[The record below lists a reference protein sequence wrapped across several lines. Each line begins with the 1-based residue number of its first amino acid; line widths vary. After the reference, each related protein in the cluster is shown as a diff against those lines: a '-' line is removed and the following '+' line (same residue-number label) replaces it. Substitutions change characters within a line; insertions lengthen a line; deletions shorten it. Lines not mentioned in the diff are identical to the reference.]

1 MDYSKYIEMKMQAAN
16 TYKSNWQAR
25 DASEVTMRNHQKAQK
40 PNSSVHQG
48 PATECCTGS
57 TQPTAKRPSSPTN
70 GFSTDYSQ
78 SIVTQKA
85 AGCAQ
90 CQDPNFGA
98 SGGVQ
103 LLSCAEVST
112 ILAIPANPVKTTS
125 CYCADPGIKQKPG
138 ILDCNSGLLPAYT
151 GVYNHVPTGGNGVN
165 RQTQLPQY
173 PS

>member
-25 DASEVTMRNHQKAQK
+25 DASEVTLRRHQMAQK
-40 PNSSVHQG
+40 PNSSTHQG
-48 PATECCTGS
+48 PATQCCTGS
-57 TQPTAKRPSSPTN
+57 VNREKRASSPTS
-70 GFSTDYSQ
+70 GFNTTYSQ
-78 SIVTQKA
+78 SIVTEKA

-90 CQDPNFGA
+90 CQDTVFGTN
-98 SGGVQ
+98 GGVN

-112 ILAIPANPVKTTS
+112 ILAVPANPVKTTS

-138 ILDCNSGLLPAYT
+138 ILDCNSGILPAYT

-173 PS
+173 PSA